1 MGATGEFECVGR
13 GDGSSCPHGA
23 VLTVDAGIEYRCDDC
38 REYWDLDATEPGR
51 RMVEDDSLTRPMGDP
66 GEAGHGSGTAA

>member
-1 MGATGEFECVGR
+1 
-13 GDGSSCPHGA
+13 
-23 VLTVDAGIEYRCDDC
+23 VDAGIEYRCDDC
-38 REYWDLDATEPGR
+38 RQYWDLDATEPGR